1 MDYSEYYKNSIEHM
15 GNLATPERSTISIS
29 EEPVN
34 EELTPE
40 IIKDFCTRLSGILPS
55 EQSKAIISYQSYK
68 MNENEEYSDDAD
80 NIYQLMPKKVILS
93 YDILHP
99 DLATL
104 SIYFGSHT
112 DPTLRIFWRR
122 LNNFFEE
129 QSKNLSNEEFDIPV
143 FMINLLERESIGGI
157 HSEEV
162 NPNLYE
168 VNIIN
173 PLICYLT
180 RELPTDRAIKEFL
193 GDEEVGGNVVKML
206 ISLDTVNFIK
216 RNDIDV
222 CSIKATALRQATDEK
237 YNTTQARDDLI
248 D

>member
-1 MDYSEYYKNSIEHM
+1 MEYSEYYKHSIEHM
-15 GNLATPERSTISIS
+15 ENSPTYGRSKISIS
-29 EEPVN
+29 EEPEN

-40 IIKDFCTRLSGILPS
+40 IIKDFCSRLSGILPS

-68 MNENEEYSDDAD
+68 MNENEEYSAEAD
-80 NIYQLMPKKVILS
+80 NVYQLMPKKVVLS
-93 YDILHP
+93 YDVLHP

-104 SIYFGSHT
+104 SICFGSHT
-112 DPTLRIFWRR
+112 DPALRIFWRR
-122 LNNFFEE
+122 LNNFYEE
-129 QSKNLSNEEFDIPV
+129 QSKNLANEEFDIPV

-162 NPNLYE
+162 NPDIYE

-180 RELPTDRAIKEFL
+180 RELPTDRAIKEYL

-222 CSIKATALRQATDEK
+222 CSIKASALLQATDEK

>member
-93 YDILHP
+93 YDVLHP

-206 ISLDTVNFIK
+206 FSLDTVNFIK